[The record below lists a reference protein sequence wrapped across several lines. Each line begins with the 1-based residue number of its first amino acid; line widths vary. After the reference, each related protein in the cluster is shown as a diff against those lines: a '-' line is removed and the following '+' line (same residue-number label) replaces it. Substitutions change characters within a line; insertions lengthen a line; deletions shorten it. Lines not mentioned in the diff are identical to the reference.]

1 MSKTDTKVTKL
12 EIGVNDFV
20 KRLNG
25 RPRYDDDISEVFI
38 IGSQATPANTGL
50 DQQTI
55 NYRLRKPSFKF
66 PCGRNYHIRNIRLS
80 DCLTLQE
87 LLEFFGAFL
96 GCPNV
101 RAEVMS
107 VHRYDERIP
116 GETIWDWT
124 KQSPRILSKLQTKV
138 KKFDGLNCFLLK
150 RDQLAEYLE
159 FPVMGYR
166 PHGSYTTLNLRKV
179 TGIASSHPIMIA
191 GAANSFDIL
200 EVTFLWKDH
209 FNAILKLCK
218 DRRSQLQ
225 RIVVDS
231 LNGLQDLSR
240 ATLVDGLEQ
249 IDIDIRNLDTDL
261 KSLLNFKTR
270 QQCFSFAEH
279 FPQKQI
285 RSSIYDNLVRLLPSS
300 QGSAYDNL
308 AKLLPASEYLDPSYN
323 ITNTDHSS
331 PGCPELK
338 MEEGEIFYS
347 DAEEDL
353 KFLGDASDTPPF
365 SPDCITPSDFA
376 RARAEREETDK
387 EDISRKVQPVPGR
400 LNKMLTPEGEYLIS
414 SKLMKPEPLEA
425 DNPNYWFTQDDAEV
439 GSLFSNENPG
449 YWSHPVSQ
457 CQQAV
462 MACERKL
469 SDQRIWS
476 GSFLGE
482 SHLPST
488 PLGEARAWSFS
499 DIITQGQTGGS
510 SDKTSTA
517 KESHKTTSV

>member
-1 MSKTDTKVTKL
+1 MSETNTKITKL

-20 KRLNG
+20 KRLSG
-25 RPRYDDDISEVFI
+25 RQRYDDDISEVFI

-66 PCGRNYHIRNIRLS
+66 PCGRNYHIRSIRLS

-96 GCPNV
+96 NCPNV

-107 VHRYDERIP
+107 VHRHDERLP

-124 KQSPRILSKLQTKV
+124 RQNPRILSKLQTKV

-159 FPVMGYR
+159 FPIMGYR
-166 PHGSYTTLNLRKV
+166 HHGSYTALNLRKV
-179 TGIASSHPIMIA
+179 TGLASNYPTMIA

-200 EVTFLWKDH
+200 EVSFLWREH

-225 RIVVDS
+225 LIVVDS
-231 LNGLQDLSR
+231 LSGLQDLSR
-240 ATLVDGLEQ
+240 AILVDGLEQ
-249 IDIDIRNLDTDL
+249 IDIDIRNLDSDL
-261 KSLLNFKTR
+261 RSLLNFKTR
-270 QQCFSFAEH
+270 QQCFSFAEN

-285 RSSIYDNLVRLLPSS
+285 RSSIYDNLVRLLPGSE
-300 QGSAYDNL
+300 GSAYDNL
-308 AKLLPASEYLDPSYN
+308 AKLSPASDYLDPSCN
-323 ITNTDHSS
+323 IKNTDHSS
-331 PGCPELK
+331 PGCPESEMK
-338 MEEGEIFYS
+338 EDEVFYS
-347 DAEEDL
+347 
-353 KFLGDASDTPPF
+353 DASDTPPL

-387 EDISRKVQPVPGR
+387 EDPSLKVQPVSNR
-400 LNKMLTPEGEYLIS
+400 LDKILTPEGESLMS

-425 DNPNYWFTQDDAEV
+425 DYPNYWFTQDDAEV
-439 GSLFSNENPG
+439 GSIFSNETPG

-469 SDQRIWS
+469 SDQKIWS

-482 SHLPST
+482 SHLPSI
-488 PLGEARAWSFS
+488 PLGETRAWSFS

-510 SDKTSTA
+510 FVWQDQTPTT
-517 KESHKTTSV
+517 KESVKTTSV